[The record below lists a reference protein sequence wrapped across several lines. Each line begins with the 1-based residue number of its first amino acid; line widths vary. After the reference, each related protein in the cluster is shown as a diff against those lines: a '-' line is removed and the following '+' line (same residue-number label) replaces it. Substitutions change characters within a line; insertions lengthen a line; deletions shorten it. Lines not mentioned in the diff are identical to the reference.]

1 MGSDLQTRP
10 MAANSTGRLGKAVR
24 NHTHTRNNYNFRIC
38 DCGVSRSDS

>member
-1 MGSDLQTRP
+1 MESDI
-10 MAANSTGRLGKAVR
+10 GRERYGKSGEAVG